1 MRNKLSKKS
10 RPRSVSASVRNGRK
24 GGMITSLRIQFARQA
39 EQAGIDITKPF
50 KEVFAAHTSG
60 GGIAAR

>member
-1 MRNKLSKKS
+1 MRKFSKATKKS
-10 RPRSVSASVRNGRK
+10 RPRVSASVRNGRK

-50 KEVFAAHTSG
+50 TEIFPGAAGAAAAH
-60 GGIAAR
+60 